1 MLGVAAMVQALMI
14 AGLDPTRHAW
24 DATCWV
30 LVLWIGVHVGIGAL
44 MAFYCVAGI
53 GFGKLTPRWDA
64 DLGNVAL
71 YWHFLALSSAITLA
85 LLGLFP
91 VLGIA
96 T

>member
-1 MLGVAAMVQALMI
+1 M
-14 AGLDPTRHAW
+14 
-24 DATCWV
+24 
-30 LVLWIGVHVGIGAL
+30 
-44 MAFYCVAGI
+44 I